1 MTKTLQIGT
10 LKLENRYIMA
20 PMSGISNLPFRLI
33 ARKMGAGL
41 VTSEMTS
48 AAGLSRKQEKTLHY
62 LKSDDREKPLAV
74 QIFGADPGEMAAAAE
89 IAVEW
94 GADLVD
100 INMGCPA
107 RKVLKTGSGGALLRS
122 PHRIGELV
130 QQVRKACS
138 VPLTAKIR
146 SGYSPENDFAAD
158 IAKAIEDNGADGI
171 TVHPRFVSQGFS
183 GKAQWQIISLIKRNV
198 TIPVIGNGDVFKP
211 EQAMEMIHETGCD
224 GVMLARGAIGNPW
237 LFRQILELEKGCTP
251 STPSFEERRSVML
264 EHFGLLCE
272 NMGELRA
279 SRVMRGLLLWYTKGL
294 PRSSR
299 FRGAF
304 TGIRDLNTMISAMD
318 EYFNEL
324 DNEHSSTL

>member
-1 MTKTLQIGT
+1 M
-10 LKLENRYIMA
+10 
-20 PMSGISNLPFRLI
+20 
-33 ARKMGAGL
+33 
-41 VTSEMTS
+41 VS
-48 AAGLSRKQEKTLHY
+48 AAGLSREQEKTLQY
-62 LKSDDREKPLAV
+62 LKSDDREKPFAV
-74 QIFGADPGEMAAAAE
+74 QIFGADPEDMAAAAE
-89 IAVEW
+89 IAVEQ

-130 QQVRKACS
+130 QRVRKACK

-146 SGYSPENDFAAD
+146 PGYSPDNDFAVE
-158 IAKAIEDNGADGI
+158 IARAIEDNGADGI
-171 TVHPRFVSQGFS
+171 TVHPRFVNQGFS
-183 GKAQWQIISLIKRNV
+183 GKAQWQIISLVKRNV
-198 TIPVIGNGDVFKP
+198 KIPVIGNGDVFRP
-211 EQAMEMIHETGCD
+211 EQAMEMIRETGCD

-251 STPSFEERRSVML
+251 SPPSFEERRSVML

-272 NMGELRA
+272 SIGELRA
-279 SRVMRGLLLWYTKGL
+279 SRIMRGLLLWYTKGL

-304 TGIRDLNTMISAMD
+304 TKIRDLDTMISAVD

-324 DNEHSSTL
+324 GNGHLNNS

>member
-1 MTKTLQIGT
+1 MVKTLQIGA
-10 LKLENRYIMA
+10 LQLENRYVMA
-20 PMSGISNLPFRLI
+20 PLSGITNLPFRLI
-33 ARKMGAGL
+33 ARRMGAGL
-41 VTSEMTS
+41 VTSEMIS

-62 LKSDDREKPLAV
+62 LKSDDREKPFAV
-74 QIFGADPGEMAAAAE
+74 QIFGADPGDMAAAAE
-89 IAVEW
+89 IAVES

-107 RKVLKTGSGGALLRS
+107 KKVLKTGSGGALLRS

-146 SGYSPENDFAAD
+146 PGYSPETDFAVE

-171 TVHPRFVSQGFS
+171 TVHPRFVNQGFS
-183 GKAQWQIISLIKRNV
+183 GKAQWRIISRIKRHV
-198 TIPVIGNGDVFKP
+198 HIPVIGNGDVLRP

-251 STPSFEERRSVML
+251 TAASFKERKSIML
-264 EHFGLLCE
+264 EHFDLLCE
-272 NMGELRA
+272 SMGEYRA
-279 SRVMRGLLLWYTKGL
+279 SKVMRGLLLWYTKGL
-294 PRSSR
+294 PKSSR

-304 TGIRDLNTMISAMD
+304 TGIRDLNTMISAVD
-318 EYFNEL
+318 EYFSEL
-324 DNEHSSTL
+324 ENEHLKNL

>member
-1 MTKTLQIGT
+1 MTQTLQIGT
-10 LKLENRYIMA
+10 LKLENRFIMA
-20 PMSGISNLPFRLI
+20 PLSGITNLPFRLI
-33 ARKMGAGL
+33 ARKMGAGM
-41 VTSEMTS
+41 VTSEMVS
-48 AAGLSRKQEKTLHY
+48 AAGLSRRQQKTVVY
-62 LKSDDREKPLAV
+62 LKSDEKERPFAV
-74 QIFGADPGEMAAAAE
+74 QIFGADSGDMAAAAE
-89 IAVEW
+89 IAVEA

-122 PHRIGELV
+122 PSRIGELV
-130 QQVRKACS
+130 RKVRKVCT

-146 SGYSPENDFAAD
+146 PGYSPENDFAVD

-183 GKAQWQIISLIKRNV
+183 GKAQWPIISRIKRHV
-198 TIPVIGNGDVFKP
+198 KMPVIGNGDVFKP
-211 EQAMEMIHETGCD
+211 EQAMDMIRETGCD

-237 LFRQILELEKGCTP
+237 IFRQILELEKGRTP
-251 STPSFEERRSVML
+251 SPPSFEERKSVML
-264 EHFGLLCE
+264 EHFGLLRE
-272 NMGELRA
+272 TMEELRA

-294 PRSSR
+294 PRSSQ

-304 TGIRDLNTMISAMD
+304 TGIRDLKTMISAMD

-324 DNEHSSTL
+324 EASFI